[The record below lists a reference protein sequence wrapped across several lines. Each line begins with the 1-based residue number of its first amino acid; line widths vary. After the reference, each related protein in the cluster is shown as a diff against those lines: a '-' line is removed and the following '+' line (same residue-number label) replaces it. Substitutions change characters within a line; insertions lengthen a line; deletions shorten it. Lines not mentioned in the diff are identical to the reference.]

1 MRKELERNLT
11 EQQIDELLAKYQAK
25 DLFEMVEIM
34 ICTTSRNC
42 INLNYKDF
50 IDEIN
55 QQLYSLSFENEILT
69 KQNEEIRY
77 LNKRYREELL
87 NLARKSK
94 ELNEL
99 QKEIDK
105 KSKQGESNIID
116 RKPAPFLGKDFKI

>member
-1 MRKELERNLT
+1 MEYINIKKLINSIIREMRKELERNLT

-55 QQLYSLSFENEILT
+55 QQLY
-69 KQNEEIRY
+69 
-77 LNKRYREELL
+77 
-87 NLARKSK
+87 
-94 ELNEL
+94 
-99 QKEIDK
+99 
-105 KSKQGESNIID
+105 
-116 RKPAPFLGKDFKI
+116 